1 MTCIII
7 VVCIA
12 LLLLMLANS
21 IIVTDARQQCMHA
34 IGLQVEIPQLQNAT
48 LSPLGVQSKHIPGL

>member
-1 MTCIII
+1 MTCYI
-7 VVCIA
+7 VMI
-12 LLLLMLANS
+12 LLLCVLVYC

-34 IGLQVEIPQLQNAT
+34 IELQVEIPQLQNAT